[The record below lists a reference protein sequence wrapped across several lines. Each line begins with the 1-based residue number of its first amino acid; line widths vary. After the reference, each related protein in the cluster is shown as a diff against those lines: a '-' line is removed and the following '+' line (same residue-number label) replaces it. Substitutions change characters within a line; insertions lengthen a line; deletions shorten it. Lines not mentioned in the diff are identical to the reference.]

1 MPSCA
6 EVSDPE
12 TPRDPA
18 GAAEALPWDGRRAAV
33 LGLAIDRASAEAV
46 VALRDAGV
54 PSILLKG
61 PSFDAL
67 LYDRAEPRL
76 YTDIDLLIRAGDETG
91 AHAVLERL
99 GYRQRSEREPEAI
112 VEHATVWRRAGD
124 GMNVDLHWTLNGVP
138 ATAGVD
144 PWQVLAGDT
153 DSMEVGGTTVQVLS
167 EPGRALHVAIH
178 AALPGESGRKTLLD
192 LARAIERL
200 PAATW
205 ASAAALAKRLG
216 AEGPFVAG
224 LGRLPA
230 GEQLASILDLAGERS
245 VDAALLADSAPY
257 SAWTLERLSQAP
269 GVRAKLRILLPRLLP
284 KPEFMRVWYP
294 VARRRGPIGLALAYL
309 RRLGWLVVATPRA
322 LRAWRRA
329 RRETG

>member
-6 EVSDPE
+6 EVSDPD
-12 TPRDPA
+12 TPRD
-18 GAAEALPWDGRRAAV
+18 AAEAAEGLPWDARRAAV

-46 VALRDAGV
+46 GALSDAGV
-54 PSILLKG
+54 RSILLKG

-67 LYDRAEPRL
+67 LYEPGEPRL
-76 YTDIDLLIRAGDETG
+76 YTDMDLLVQVGDEAR
-91 AHAVLERL
+91 AHAVLEGL
-99 GYRQRSEREPEAI
+99 GYRQRSEREPEAA
-112 VEHATVWRRAGD
+112 VEHATVWKRATD

-138 ATAGVD
+138 ATPGVD
-144 PWQVLAGDT
+144 PWKVLAADT
-153 DSMEVGGTTVQVLS
+153 DEMEVGGTTVEILS

-178 AALPGESGRKTLLD
+178 AALPGNSGRKTLLD
-192 LARAIERL
+192 LRRALERL
-200 PAATW
+200 PASTW
-205 ASAAALAKRLG
+205 TAAAALAGRLG
-216 AEGPFVAG
+216 AEAPFAAG
-224 LGRLPA
+224 LGRLPEGEELA
-230 GEQLASILDLAGERS
+230 GTLDLTGERS

-294 VARRRGPIGLALAYL
+294 VARRGPVGLALAYL

>member
-6 EVSDPE
+6 EVSDPD

-18 GAAEALPWDGRRAAV
+18 EAAEPLPWDGRRAAV

-67 LYDRAEPRL
+67 LYDPSEPRL
-76 YTDIDLLIRAGDETG
+76 YTDIDLLIPSGGEAS
-91 AHAVLERL
+91 AHAVLEAL
-99 GYRQRSEREPEAI
+99 GYRQRSEREPEA
-112 VEHATVWRRAGD
+112 VAEHATVWKRSAD
-124 GMNVDLHWTLNGVP
+124 GMSVDLHWTLNGVP
-138 ATAGVD
+138 ATAEVD
-144 PWQVLAGDT
+144 PWEVLAADT
-153 DSMEVGGTTVQVLS
+153 DSMEVGGTTVEVLS

-178 AALPGESGRKTLLD
+178 AALPGNSGRKTLLD
-192 LARAIERL
+192 LSRALERL
-200 PAATW
+200 PGSTW
-205 ASAAALAKRLG
+205 AAAAALAGRLG
-216 AEGPFVAG
+216 AEAPFVAG

-230 GEQLASILDLAGERS
+230 GEQLAGTLVLAGERS

-257 SAWTLERLSQAP
+257 SAWTLERLSRAP

-284 KPEFMRVWYP
+284 KPEFMRLWYP
-294 VARRRGPIGLALAYL
+294 VARRGPVGLALAYL
-309 RRLGWLVVATPRA
+309 RRLGWLIVATPRA